1 VAEGFGSWLESI
13 SFLGDQGA
21 REVWWS
27 VDDPRTEWTVPA
39 TLLESDSSLR
49 KDRLLIQ
56 EKDYKQ
62 AEIEKT
68 ELEAQQ
74 RKD

>member
-1 VAEGFGSWLESI
+1 M
-13 SFLGDQGA
+13 
-21 REVWWS
+21 
-27 VDDPRTEWTVPA
+27 DDPRTEWGVPA